1 MEEIRGTEA
10 LEQEILDDARKRADR
25 IIRKADDDAKVMQAQ
40 TDQKIKEAVDA
51 LTQEYQA
58 RQETAEREARSRL
71 PLEKMRLEIEYRD
84 AMLRKALQEAL
95 AAMDPRFLGAW
106 CVRQLRRG
114 AELIRSSQTK
124 IMVHGL
130 DTSTMQE
137 IRELF
142 SGASSVSI
150 EEVPSMK
157 VRGLSVEP
165 ADNSYHI
172 SITEHELVAWLLDE
186 KRGELG
192 AALFG
197 SNAHVEKSATP
208 DRAEPP
214 AQEGS
219 TL

>member
-10 LEQEILDDARKRADR
+10 LEQEILGDARKRADR
-25 IIRKADDDAKVMQAQ
+25 IIRKSDDDVNNLHAQ

-51 LTQEYQA
+51 LEREYHA
-58 RQETAEREARSRL
+58 KRETAEREMRSRL
-71 PLEKMRLEIEYRD
+71 PLERMRLEIEYRD
-84 AMLRKALQEAL
+84 TVLRKALQETL
-95 AAMDPRFLGAW
+95 AAMDPRLFGAW
-106 CVRQLRRG
+106 CVRQLRREAALVRDSVAKVTVQGLG
-114 AELIRSSQTK
+114 APT
-124 IMVHGL
+124 V
-130 DTSTMQE
+130 QE
-137 IRELF
+137 IRALF
-142 SGASSVSI
+142 ADAPSVSV
-150 EEVPSMK
+150 EEPVSMK

-197 SNAHVEKSATP
+197 S
-208 DRAEPP
+208 
-214 AQEGS
+214 